1 MLNGYKHCEKY
12 KTEVFSNRKWF
23 LTLQVTVIIDSALKG
38 ISSFSGVIVNN
49 QGVATFKG

>member
-1 MLNGYKHCEKY
+1 MLNGYKHCGKY
-12 KTEVFSNRKWF
+12 NTELFSNRKKF
-23 LTLQVTVIIDSALKG
+23 LTLQVGVIIDRALKG